1 MWSVFLGKQ
10 VNALRTSQA
19 SGSGI
24 ACRLGLALLALAF
37 SAVTPAF
44 AKTPQ
49 QIFAQD
55 APSIVVV
62 TAYDASGQPAM
73 LGSGVVIARGQVVT
87 NCHVIKDAVSLRV
100 KQNNTT
106 YKATLHYADFD
117 RDVCQLSVPELTA
130 PPISMGDAKTLQP
143 GAEVVA
149 IGAPEGLEL
158 TISSGLVSSLRDF
171 GNGTK
176 IIQTSAAIS
185 PGSSGGGLFDD
196 EGRLVGITA
205 AYFKEGQNLNF
216 ALPANWI
223 AQLPDHPAK
232 VRTVETST
240 VDWMTTTVALEAKND
255 WSGLLDHARRWVHA
269 QPQVGMGWFALG
281 VAYGD
286 LHQYAAAKNAYEQGI
301 TIDPTNVDAW
311 YNLGNIYSA
320 LHQYAAAQSAY
331 ERAVKLDPTFEKAWS
346 NLGVVYDALHQYA
359 AAENAYEQGIKID
372 PTNVNTWY
380 NLGNVYNALHQYAAA
395 QSAYKQAI
403 KLDPTFE
410 KAWSN
415 LGVVYGSSHKL
426 AAAQSAY
433 ERAVK
438 LDPTDVEAWFN
449 LGNCYGALRQSAAA
463 KSAFEHAIKLDP
475 TDAQAWL
482 SLGVI
487 YSMEGNRDGAN
498 EAYQHLRKLD
508 PAQADKLFNIAILPQ
523 DQH

>member
-346 NLGVVYDALHQYA
+346 NLGVVY
-359 AAENAYEQGIKID
+359 
-372 PTNVNTWY
+372 
-380 NLGNVYNALHQYAAA
+380 
-395 QSAYKQAI
+395 
-403 KLDPTFE
+403 
-410 KAWSN
+410 
-415 LGVVYGSSHKL
+415 GSSHKL